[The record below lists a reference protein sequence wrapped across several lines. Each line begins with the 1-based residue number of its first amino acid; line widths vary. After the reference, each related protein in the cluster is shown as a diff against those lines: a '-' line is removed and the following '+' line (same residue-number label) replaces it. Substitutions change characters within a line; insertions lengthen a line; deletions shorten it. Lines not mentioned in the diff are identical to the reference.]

1 MKRILEAQATEEAEK
16 RRCLAPHCTLAHLG
30 ISLNASTTQT
40 LVSVVDA
47 GDIDQVRDS
56 RHRRG
61 RRPILRSRA
70 NCEPITGVHHN
81 GAHLAHA
88 TTFSKEYASFLLD
101 GLAAVASTDCGN
113 NTAPVAPSATES
125 YARVLPDHVR
135 DAQQLLYDRDAVR
148 RWKHYQEV
156 ARSLGCDNHE
166 CACDE
171 YAGND
176 KECDEFKLFSSWDTA
191 QMHSRLREA
200 EVIRPGAR
208 IIAITAKR
216 HSSRVRSQ
224 CDKHFPT
231 TVRMDDG
238 TAQNKREL
246 RQHMFVDQ
254 RKQRC
259 YVLCYMVLPACNAG
273 IGVQVRDVARGGRFP
288 HKKIINLFLC
298 ARLCNAPIRISERL
312 FVPDSIHYIPHLR
325 DLLETCCPGAFDT
338 IDAIY
343 RWYFANRETLAQVRR
358 APDCAVESDGTSAK
372 SSSSEQENT

>member
-1 MKRILEAQATEEAEK
+1 MKRILDRQASSNAEK

-61 RRPILRSRA
+61 RRPIIRTRA
-70 NCEPITGVHHN
+70 NGEPLTGVHPN

-88 TTFSKEYASFLLD
+88 TTFSKEYATFLLE
-101 GLAAVASTDCGN
+101 GLSAVAATDRGGAPTPPT
-113 NTAPVAPSATES
+113 TATFSCEMPA
-125 YARVLPDHVR
+125 HVR
-135 DAQQLLYDRDAVR
+135 EAQQVLYDRDALQ

-156 ARSLGCDNHE
+156 AETLGCDNHE
-166 CACDE
+166 CVCDE
-171 YAGND
+171 DTG
-176 KECDEFKLFSSWDTA
+176 ECSEFKLFSSWDTA
-191 QMHSRLREA
+191 QMHNRLRET

-208 IIAITAKR
+208 IIAITAKQ

-224 CDKHFPT
+224 CNKHFPT
-231 TVRMDDG
+231 TVRMDNG

-246 RQHMFVDQ
+246 KQHMFVDQ
-254 RKQRC
+254 RKERC

-312 FVPDSIHYIPHLR
+312 FIPDDIHYIPHLR
-325 DLLETCCPGAFDT
+325 ELLETCCPGVFDT
-338 IDAIY
+338 IDGIY
-343 RWYFANRETLAQVRR
+343 RWYFTNRKELDRVRHQ
-358 APDCAVESDGTSAK
+358 DHTHGEDSDGVGDDMV
-372 SSSSEQENT
+372 

>member
-1 MKRILEAQATEEAEK
+1 MERILGAQATEEAEK

-61 RRPILRSRA
+61 RRPILRNRA
-70 NCEPITGVHHN
+70 NREPITGVHHS

-101 GLAAVASTDCGN
+101 GLAAVASTDIGDN
-113 NTAPVAPSATES
+113 AAPVAPSKTES
-125 YARVLPDHVR
+125 YARLLPERVR
-135 DAQQLLYDRDAVR
+135 DAQQLLYDHDAVR

-171 YAGND
+171 YAGD
-176 KECDEFKLFSSWDTA
+176 GETCSEFKLFSSWDTV
-191 QMHSRLREA
+191 QMHNRLREA

-312 FVPDSIHYIPHLR
+312 FVPDSVHYIPHLR
-325 DLLETCCPGAFDT
+325 ELLETCCPGAFDT

-343 RWYFANRETLAQVRR
+343 RWYFANRTALAQVRH
-358 APDCAVESDGTSAK
+358 DSDGVAEGTEVPA
-372 SSSSEQENT
+372 EQCATAQAES